1 MNSNNLLSNMQYGF
15 RPKHSTVS
23 VLSTFADE
31 VLLNMEKGNIC
42 GAVFLDL
49 TKAFDTVDHGTLLT
63 KLSSMHGCFI

>member
-1 MNSNNLLSNMQYGF
+1 MQYGF
-15 RPKHSTVS
+15 RPKNSTVS
-23 VLSTFADE
+23 ALSTFADE

-49 TKAFDTVDHGTLLT
+49 TKAFDTVEHGTLLT